1 MKKITIST
9 ILAAALMATTLNAG
23 SVGGFG
29 GSLEVTQ
36 WARFGSETLDR
47 ANAYATQLSEYATQ
61 VQQYQTQL
69 VEWQRKLQ
77 GWQQM
82 ISNIGHLPQETYAEF
97 MQGVLKMKE
106 AMEFQDALSMTA
118 SSFDQD
124 FKTKF
129 GTYSDW
135 LQKASDGSLDFQ
147 SQYKQLTDT
156 TRSTVNGAL
165 KSLGLQF
172 KDLQSDEDVVNKL
185 RQLSTTANGE
195 EAAIAAANQISLH
208 QISTLKRLNQTILTQ
223 ANMQGEFYAAQ
234 NTKEELQ
241 RAQQKAFMDKAD
253 FSTGG
258 NYKKNTRYIH

>member
-1 MKKITIST
+1 MKEITIST
-9 ILAAALMATTLNAG
+9 ILAAAIMTTGLNAG

-36 WARFGSETLDR
+36 WSRFGAETLDR
-47 ANAYATQLSEYATQ
+47 ANAYATQLREYATQ
-61 VQQYQTQL
+61 IQQYQTQL
-69 VEWQRKLQ
+69 EEWQRKLQ
-77 GWQQM
+77 GYQQM
-82 ISNIGHLPQETYAEF
+82 ISNIGSLPQNTYAEF

-129 GTYSDW
+129 GTYADW
-135 LQKASDGSLDFQ
+135 LQKASNGSLDFQ

-195 EAAIAAANQISLH
+195 EAAIAAANQIALH

-241 RAQQKAFMDKAD
+241 QAQQKAFRDKAD

-258 NYKKNTRYIH
+258 NYKKNTRYIR

>member
-9 ILAAALMATTLNAG
+9 ILAAAIMTTSLNAG

-29 GSLEVTQ
+29 GATEFTQ
-36 WARFGSETLDR
+36 ILN
-47 ANAYATQLSEYATQ
+47 NAELAGQSATQLQQYATQALQWERE
-61 VQQYQTQL
+61 L
-69 VEWQRKLQ
+69 KEWQRKLQ
-77 GWQQM
+77 GYQQM
-82 ISNIGHLPQETYAEF
+82 ISNIGSLPQNTYAEF
-97 MQGVLKMKE
+97 MQGVLKMKD
-106 AMEFQDALSMTA
+106 AMEFQDAISMTA

-129 GTYSDW
+129 GTYADW
-135 LQKASDGSLDFQ
+135 LQKASNGSLDFQ
-147 SQYKQLTDT
+147 SQYKQLSDT

-234 NTKEELQ
+234 NTKEDLQ
-241 RAQQKAFMDKAD
+241 KAQQKAFRDKAD

>member
-1 MKKITIST
+1 MKKIG
-9 ILAAALMATTLNAG
+9 LCAVAAAIMTTTSYGGGGTFTGATEWTQIANNIELAG
-23 SVGGFG
+23 QS
-29 GSLEVTQ
+29 
-36 WARFGSETLDR
+36 
-47 ANAYATQLSEYATQ
+47 ATQLHQYATQ
-61 VQQYQTQL
+61 VLQWKREL
-69 VEWQRKLQ
+69 EEWQRKLQ
-77 GWQQM
+77 GYQQM
-82 ISNIGHLPQETYAEF
+82 ISNIGHLPQDMYADF
-97 MQGVLKMKE
+97 TKGVLEMKK

-129 GTYSDW
+129 GTYADW
-135 LQKASDGSLDFQ
+135 LKKASDGSLDFQ

-241 RAQQKAFMDKAD
+241 QAQQKAFLDKAD
-253 FSTGG
+253 FSIGD
-258 NYKKNTRYIH
+258 NHKKNTRRIHR

>member
-9 ILAAALMATTLNAG
+9 ILAAAIMTTSLNAG

-29 GSLEVTQ
+29 GSTEFTQ
-36 WARFGSETLDR
+36 ILN
-47 ANAYATQLSEYATQ
+47 NAELAGQSATQLHQYTTQ
-61 VQQYQTQL
+61 VLQWKREL
-69 VEWQRKLQ
+69 EEWQRKLQ
-77 GWQQM
+77 GYQQM
-82 ISNIGHLPQETYAEF
+82 ISNIGHLPQDMYADF
-97 MQGVLKMKE
+97 TKGVLEMKK

-129 GTYSDW
+129 GTYTDW
-135 LQKASDGSLDFQ
+135 LQKASNGSLDFQ

-241 RAQQKAFMDKAD
+241 KAQQKAFLDKAD

-258 NYKKNTRYIH
+258 NYKNNTRRIHR

>member
-1 MKKITIST
+1 MKRITIST
-9 ILAAALMATTLNAG
+9 ILAAAIMTTTSYGGGATFTGATEWTQIANNLELAG
-23 SVGGFG
+23 QS
-29 GSLEVTQ
+29 
-36 WARFGSETLDR
+36 
-47 ANAYATQLSEYATQ
+47 ATQLHQYATQ
-61 VQQYQTQL
+61 VLQWQREL
-69 VEWQRKLQ
+69 EEWQRKLQ
-77 GWQQM
+77 GYQQM
-82 ISNIGHLPQETYAEF
+82 ISNIGHLPQDMYTNF
-97 MQGVLKMKE
+97 IQGVLKQKE

-129 GTYSDW
+129 GTYADW

-208 QISTLKRLNQTILTQ
+208 QISTLKRLNQTVLTQ

-241 RAQQKAFMDKAD
+241 QAQQKAFRDKAD
-253 FSTGG
+253 FSTSG
-258 NYKKNTRYIH
+258 NYEKNTRRIHR